1 MNAWLILAAAILV
14 EVAGTLCLK
23 VAANASGVARIAPGI
38 GVAVFYIATFVLMAM
53 AMKRLD
59 MGTTYAV
66 WAGAG
71 TALVALASVPLFG
84 ETYPW
89 PKLLG
94 IGLIVAGVILVES
107 ADHHKAADPDQ
118 TIAPADPTTEPG
130 A

>member
-1 MNAWLILAAAILV
+1 MNPWLILTAAILV

-23 VAANASGVARIAPGI
+23 VAADASGMARVLPGI
-38 GVAVFYIATFVLMAM
+38 GVALFYVSTFVLMAM

-84 ETYPW
+84 ESYPW
-89 PKLLG
+89 PKLAG
-94 IGLIVAGVILVES
+94 IALIVAGVMLVES
-107 ADHHKAADPDQ
+107 SDRHKAAANPE
-118 TIAPADPTTEPG
+118 TNAPAAPPTTP
-130 A
+130 AA